1 MTNREI
7 TQGDLMYTYGGF
19 GAGIDYTVR
28 LCIRLKDPVDGGILD
43 EALLDTSK
51 RYPYLSLRMRKDANR
66 LFYEEN
72 RERIVLFHTD
82 KKITLNAP
90 ESNYHVWAVCYS
102 DDVIMLDFYHGIADG
117 TGMYMVLST
126 LLYCYCSR
134 KYGVSDHI
142 GVRIPGEEI
151 VPEEIAD
158 PMDLMPDID
167 MSDAPDHT
175 IETNSFSAGHGDV
188 SYVTDIELDE
198 DGFMKFCVEHDASPG
213 VMLSL
218 LFARGIDALFPQR
231 DRDIVGSY
239 ILNARPMLGAELTH
253 HNCVHTVVLNYSD
266 KVKVKPLEQQAMLYR
281 GMTFAQTE
289 EERVKQTMLV
299 FANRR
304 RMNMKEYA
312 VLPARLAYFGGAL
325 KYIRNTFT
333 YLVSYVGKW
342 QYEAVAPYVTE
353 FWTHI
358 PPAVDIMAEIAAI
371 RGSVFL
377 TFHRTFENDQIIGAI
392 MEELK
397 SNGVE
402 GSVKRT
408 MVNDNAAFSM
418 PE

>member
-1 MTNREI
+1 
-7 TQGDLMYTYGGF
+7 MYTYGGF

-28 LCIRLKDPVDGGILD
+28 LCVRMKDPVDGGVLD

-134 KYGVSDHI
+134 KYGVSDHT

-151 VPEEIAD
+151 ATEEIAD
-158 PMDLMPDID
+158 PLDMMPDID
-167 MSDAPDHT
+167 MSDAPENT
-175 IETNSFSAGHGDV
+175 INTNAFIAGHGDV
-188 SYVTDIELDE
+188 SHVTDIKLDE
-198 DGFMKFCVEHDASPG
+198 DSFVKLCVEHDASPG
-213 VMLSL
+213 VMVSL
-218 LFARGIDALFPQR
+218 LFARAFDALYPER
-231 DRDIVGSY
+231 EGDIVGSY
-239 ILNARPMLGAELTH
+239 ILNARPMLGAESTH
-253 HNCVHTVVLNYSD
+253 HNCVHTVIHNYSD
-266 KVKVKPLEQQAMLYR
+266 KVKAKPIEQQAMLFR

-289 EERVKQTMLV
+289 EERVKKTMLD

-304 RMNMKEYA
+304 RKDMKNYP
-312 VLPARLAYFGGAL
+312 VLPARLAYFGGAM
-325 KYIRNTFT
+325 KYLRSSFT
-333 YLVSYVGKW
+333 YMVSYVGKW
-342 QYEAVAPYVTE
+342 QYKAVEPYVTE
-353 FWTHI
+353 FWTHV
-358 PPAVDIMAEIAAI
+358 PVVTDVLAEIAAI
-371 RGSVFL
+371 QGSVFL
-377 TFHRTFENDQIIGAI
+377 TFHQTFENDQIIGAI
-392 MEELK
+392 LDELK
-397 SNGVE
+397 SNGID
-402 GSVKRT
+402 GNVKRT